1 MSKEKV
7 SKIELLTKGKNN
19 KKLRYNYRKGV
30 ITASKAS
37 SDLTKMDK
45 IFQSTGGCVD
55 MWSLCQN
62 MSGLSFTNPDL
73 PALKYGRTME
83 MEAANKF
90 FELMKKKQKFCYFRV
105 WFIFG
110 QNKLFFWSKSWSPND
125 MWLLWRCMCWNKM
138 PFVNKLWKTIWE
150 KPGLFIKKWQ
160 WNKTENQSI
169 LFYSMYTWNGSNQQK
184 IVLLC
189 CMDTPW

>member
-90 FELMKKKQKFCYFRV
+90 FELMKKK
-105 WFIFG
+105 
-110 QNKLFFWSKSWSPND
+110 
-125 MWLLWRCMCWNKM
+125 
-138 PFVNKLWKTIWE
+138 
-150 KPGLFIKKWQ
+150 
-160 WNKTENQSI
+160 
-169 LFYSMYTWNGSNQQK
+169 
-184 IVLLC
+184 
-189 CMDTPW
+189 